1 MPVTSR
7 HFLHIGGHTCHVFLS
22 CPILKILRNAHIE
35 NVFLSLTVSKCIIF
49 AIIIYNHMS
58 GCRILSREGRL
69 GFYRVQTFLAP
80 HPKFANERGA
90 IFSLLF
96 LTEG

>member
-7 HFLHIGGHTCHVFLS
+7 HFFAYWWPTF
-22 CPILKILRNAHIE
+22 E
-35 NVFLSLTVSKCIIF
+35 NTKKCSYRKCFFLSLTVSKCIIF
-49 AIIIYNHMS
+49 AISIYNHMS